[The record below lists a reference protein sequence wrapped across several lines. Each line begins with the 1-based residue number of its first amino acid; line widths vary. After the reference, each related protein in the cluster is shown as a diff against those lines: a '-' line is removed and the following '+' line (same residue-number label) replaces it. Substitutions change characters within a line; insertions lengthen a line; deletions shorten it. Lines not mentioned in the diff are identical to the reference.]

1 MNSIPDDSPVNI
13 DYTNLR
19 ELDLNLLIALDV
31 LITEASVT
39 KAAERL
45 NMSQSTM
52 SYSLKRLRT
61 ILNDDILIRTS
72 REMEVTPYARQ
83 ISDRIRQILVEI
95 QSTLLEKEAFNPATA
110 KETFRI
116 AASDY
121 VEATIGLSLIKQ
133 LTTQAP
139 GIRIRIS
146 NLEKENVLDTLDD
159 NRIDI
164 VINPGLPIKSWHVE
178 ENLYRE
184 EFVCVFRDDNSVDEI
199 SLTDYLERPHI
210 LVSLR
215 DDFQGSYDKILENQ
229 QQSRR
234 IVWSTT
240 HFMAVPFLIAN
251 SDSVALIPNRMAQ
264 QCAKAMNLK
273 LLPPPIEIEG
283 FTISMVWHQRNR
295 NNLAHQWLRQQIV
308 DAVKNI

>member
-13 DYTNLR
+13 DYINLR

-95 QSTLLEKEAFNPATA
+95 QSTLLEKETFNPATA
-110 KETFRI
+110 KETFKI

-229 QQSRR
+229 QMSRR

-240 HFMAVPFLIAN
+240 HFMAVPFLVAN
-251 SDSVALIPNRMAQ
+251 SNCVALLPNRMAQ
-264 QCAKAMNLK
+264 QCAKAMNLN

>member
-1 MNSIPDDSPVNI
+1 MNI

-19 ELDLNLLIALDV
+19 QIDLNLLIALDV
-31 LITEASVT
+31 LIAEASVT

-45 NMSQSTM
+45 NMSQSAM

-61 ILNDDILIRTS
+61 ILGDDILVRTS

-83 ISDRIRQILVEI
+83 ISDRIRQILTEI
-95 QSTLLEKEAFNPATA
+95 QLTLLEPDEFNPATA
-110 KETFRI
+110 SETFRI

-121 VEATIGLSLIKQ
+121 VEATLGINLIRQ

-146 NLEKENVLDTLDD
+146 NLDKETIMDALDE

-164 VINPGLPIKSWHVE
+164 AINPELPLKSWHVAE
-178 ENLYRE
+178 KLYRE
-184 EFVCVFRDDNSVDEI
+184 EFVCVMRGDDSASELSVAN
-199 SLTDYLERPHI
+199 YLERSHI

-215 DDFQGSYDKILENQ
+215 DDFQGAYDKILAQQ

-234 IVWSTT
+234 VIWSTP
-240 HFMAVPFLIAN
+240 HFMVVSLLLAN
-251 SDSVALIPNRMAQ
+251 SDCIALLPKRMAQ
-264 QCAKAMNLK
+264 QCAKNMNLS
-273 LLPPPIEIEG
+273 LLPPPIPIKG
-283 FTISMVWHQRNR
+283 FTVSMVWHQRNT
-295 NNLAHQWLRQQIV
+295 NNPAHQWLRQQIV
-308 DAVKNI
+308 AAVQNLARL